1 MPKTHL
7 PYPAEFRQQMMELVR
22 AGRTPAA
29 LSREFQVTAQT
40 IQNWVGQAARNAGQ
54 PLPGKEGLS
63 ATERR
68 NWGCAARSSN
78 CRRSATSWQRLRLG
92 LPEDAV

>member
-22 AGRTPAA
+22 AGRTPAE

-40 IQNWVGQAARNAGQ
+40 IQNWVGQAARSAGQ
-54 PLPGKEGLS
+54 PLP
-63 ATERR
+63 
-68 NWGCAARSSN
+68 ARK
-78 CRRSATSWQRLRLG
+78 A
-92 LPEDAV
+92 